1 MRSTILTIVLITVV
15 WFAGCS
21 GKNSE
26 SAKLSQADTASVLP
40 TTDSD
45 NNAALNNNTGSG
57 EVVVLNKT
65 GFLEK
70 VYDFEQ
76 NPNKWEFK
84 GTKPCIIDF
93 YADWCR
99 PCKMVAPIMA
109 DFAQLYEGKID
120 IYKVNTDHERE
131 LAQFFGI
138 RSIPSVLFV
147 PVGAEPQMMTGA
159 YPKEQ
164 YLEIINNFLLKT
176 SSN

>member
-1 MRSTILTIVLITVV
+1 MRSTILTIVMITVV

-26 SAKLSQADTASVLP
+26 ADKTAQVKAASVEQPISNSDTAVTP
-40 TTDSD
+40 YE
-45 NNAALNNNTGSG
+45 GSG
-57 EVVVLNKT
+57 EVIVLNKAD
-65 GFLEK
+65 FLAK
-70 VYDFEQ
+70 VYNFEKS
-76 NPNKWEFK
+76 PDKWVFN

-109 DFAQLYEGKID
+109 DLAKLYEGKID
-120 IYKVNTDHERE
+120 IYKINTDHERE

-147 PVGAEPQMMTGA
+147 PVGAEPQMMSGA

-164 YLEIINNFLLKT
+164 YVEIINNFLLKT
-176 SSN
+176 NN

>member
-1 MRSTILTIVLITVV
+1 MRSTILTIVMITVV

-26 SAKLSQADTASVLP
+26 ADKTAQVKAASVEQPISNSDTAVTP
-40 TTDSD
+40 YE
-45 NNAALNNNTGSG
+45 GSG
-57 EVVVLNKT
+57 EVIVLNKAD
-65 GFLEK
+65 FLAK
-70 VYDFEQ
+70 VYNFEKS
-76 NPNKWEFK
+76 PDKWVFN

-109 DFAQLYEGKID
+109 DLTKLYEGKID
-120 IYKVNTDHERE
+120 IYKINTDHERE

-147 PVGAEPQMMTGA
+147 PVGAEPQMMSGA

-164 YLEIINNFLLKT
+164 YVEIINNFLLKT
-176 SSN
+176 NN

>member
-1 MRSTILTIVLITVV
+1 MRSTILTIVMITVV

-26 SAKLSQADTASVLP
+26 ADKTAQVKAASVEQPMSNSDTAVTP
-40 TTDSD
+40 YE
-45 NNAALNNNTGSG
+45 GSG
-57 EVVVLNKT
+57 EVIVLNKAD
-65 GFLEK
+65 FLAK
-70 VYDFEQ
+70 VYNFEKS
-76 NPNKWEFK
+76 PDKWVFN

-109 DFAQLYEGKID
+109 DLAKLYEGKID
-120 IYKVNTDHERE
+120 IYKINTDHERE

-147 PVGAEPQMMTGA
+147 PVGAEPQMMSGA

-164 YLEIINNFLLKT
+164 YVEIINNFLLKT
-176 SSN
+176 NN

>member
-1 MRSTILTIVLITVV
+1 MRSTLLTIALITVV

-26 SAKLSQADTASVLP
+26 TGKLSQADTTSVLK
-40 TTDSD
+40 TTGDG
-45 NNAALNNNTGSG
+45 NNTPVNNNMSSG
-57 EVVVLNKT
+57 EVVVLNKS

-109 DFAQLYEGKID
+109 DLAQLYEGKID

-159 YPKEQ
+159 YQKEQ
-164 YLEIINNFLLKT
+164 YLEIINNFLLK
-176 SSN
+176 SSTN